1 MIRHFPVDVCQPDA
15 KDALSRQITWH
26 EVPSKFSLQSDKAT
40 LKKALTKQLKEQDA
54 VMVAHYYTDPDIQ
67 DLALETG
74 GCVGDSLEM
83 ARFGQEHEASTVL
96 VAGVGFMAESAKIL
110 SPEKRVLAVHDEAT
124 CSLDL
129 GCAPED
135 FKQFCAAYPD
145 REVVVYANT
154 SAAVKAQADWVVT
167 SSIALDIVRHL
178 HAQGKKILWAPD
190 RHLGSYIQKQTGADM
205 LLWQGSCLVHDEF
218 KADGLKALMSEHPDA
233 QVLVHPESPASVVA
247 LADVV
252 GSTTQLLR
260 AAVNHPASTFI
271 VATDQGI
278 LHAMRQQAPGK
289 TFLAAPTAG
298 ESATCKSCAYCPWMA
313 LNSLEALYQRLSQP
327 GPGIQV
333 AAELREGARRSLQ
346 RMMDFA
352 AAQQNNLRVSADLAE
367 HSQQFQHVGAA

>member
-26 EVPSKFSLQSDKAT
+26 EVPSKFSLQSDKTT
-40 LKKALTKQLKEQDA
+40 LKQALAKQLKEQDA
-54 VMVAHYYTDPDIQ
+54 VLVAHYYTDPDIQ

-135 FKQFCAAYPD
+135 FKQFCAAHPD

-278 LHAMRQQAPGK
+278 LHAMRQQAPEK

-313 LNSLEALYQRLSQP
+313 LNSLEALHQRLSQP

-346 RMMDFA
+346 RMMDFS
-352 AAQQNNLRVSADLAE
+352 AAQQNDLRVSADLAE

>member
-1 MIRHFPVDVCQPDA
+1 MIQHFPVDVCQPDA

-26 EVPSKFSLQSDKAT
+26 EVPSKFSLQSDKTT
-40 LKKALTKQLKEQDA
+40 LKQTLAKQLKEQDA
-54 VMVAHYYTDPDIQ
+54 VLVAHYYTDPDIQ

-135 FKQFCAAYPD
+135 FKQFCAAHPD

-278 LHAMRQQAPGK
+278 LHAMRQQAPEK

-313 LNSLEALYQRLSQP
+313 LNSLEALHQRLSQP

>member
-1 MIRHFPVDVCQPDA
+1 MTQHFPVDVCQPDT
-15 KDALSRQITWH
+15 KDALSRRITWH
-26 EVPSKFSLQSDKAT
+26 EVPSKLNLQSDKVT
-40 LKKALTKQLKEQDA
+40 LKQALAKQLKKQDA
-54 VMVAHYYTDPDIQ
+54 VLVAHYYTDPDIQ

-135 FKQFCAAYPD
+135 FKQFCAAHPD

-218 KADGLKALMSEHPDA
+218 KADGLKALISEHPDA

-260 AAVNHPASTFI
+260 AAINHPADTFI

-313 LNSLEALYQRLSQP
+313 LNSLEALHQRLSQP

-333 AAELREGARRSLQ
+333 APELREGARRSLQ

-352 AAQQNNLRVSADLAE
+352 AAQHNNLRVSADLAE

>member
-40 LKKALTKQLKEQDA
+40 LKQALAKQLKEQDA
-54 VMVAHYYTDPDIQ
+54 VLVAHYYTDPDIQ

-135 FKQFCAAYPD
+135 FKQFCAAHPD

-167 SSIALDIVRHL
+167 SSIALDIVWHL
-178 HAQGKKILWAPD
+178 QAQGKKILWAPD

-218 KADGLKALMSEHPDA
+218 KADGLKALMNEHPDA
-233 QVLVHPESPASVVA
+233 QVLVHPESPASVIA

-313 LNSLEALYQRLSQP
+313 LNSLEALHQRLSQP

-333 AAELREGARRSLQ
+333 ATELREGARRSLQ

>member
-26 EVPSKFSLQSDKAT
+26 EVPSKFSLQSDKTT
-40 LKKALTKQLKEQDA
+40 LKQALAKKLKEQDA
-54 VMVAHYYTDPDIQ
+54 VLVAHYYTDPDIQ

-96 VAGVGFMAESAKIL
+96 VAGVGFMAESTKIL

-135 FKQFCAAYPD
+135 FKQFCAAHPD

-218 KADGLKALMSEHPDA
+218 KADGLKALMNEHPDA
-233 QVLVHPESPASVVA
+233 QVLVHPESPASVIA

-313 LNSLEALYQRLSQP
+313 LNSLEALHQRLSQP

>member
-40 LKKALTKQLKEQDA
+40 LKQALTKQLKEQDA
-54 VMVAHYYTDPDIQ
+54 VLVAHYYTDPDIQ

-135 FKQFCAAYPD
+135 FKQFCAAHPD

-190 RHLGSYIQKQTGADM
+190 RHLGSYIQKQTGADI

-218 KADGLKALMSEHPDA
+218 KADGLKALMNEHPDA
-233 QVLVHPESPASVVA
+233 QVLVHPESPASVIA

-313 LNSLEALYQRLSQP
+313 LNSLEALHQRLSQP
-327 GPGIQV
+327 SPGIQV

>member
-26 EVPSKFSLQSDKAT
+26 EVPSKFSLQSDKTT
-40 LKKALTKQLKEQDA
+40 LKQALAKQLKEQDA
-54 VMVAHYYTDPDIQ
+54 VLVAHYYTDPDIQ

-135 FKQFCAAYPD
+135 FKQFCAAHPD

-218 KADGLKALMSEHPDA
+218 KADGLKALMNEHPDA
-233 QVLVHPESPASVVA
+233 QVLVHPESPASVIA

-313 LNSLEALYQRLSQP
+313 LNSLEALHQRLSQP

-333 AAELREGARRSLQ
+333 ATELREGARRSLQ

>member
-1 MIRHFPVDVCQPDA
+1 MTQRFPIDVCQPDSQ
-15 KDALSRQITWH
+15 DALSRQIGWH
-26 EVPSKFSLQSDKAT
+26 EVPSPIKSQNDKAA
-40 LKKALTKQLKEQDA
+40 LKQVLATELKAQDA
-54 VMVAHYYTDPDIQ
+54 VLVAHYYTDPDIQ

-83 ARFGQEHEASTVL
+83 ARFGQEHKASTVL

-110 SPEKRVLAVHDEAT
+110 SPEKRVLAVHDQAT

-129 GCAPED
+129 GCAPQD
-135 FKQFCAAYPD
+135 FKQFCAAHPD

-178 HAQGKKILWAPD
+178 HAQGKKIVWAPD
-190 RHLGSYIQKQTGADM
+190 RHLGAYIQKQTGADM

-218 KADGLKALMSEHPDA
+218 KADGLKALMNEHPHA
-233 QVLVHPESPASVVA
+233 QVLVHPESPAAVVA

-260 AAVNHPASTFI
+260 AAVNHPADTFI

-278 LHAMRQQAPGK
+278 LHAMRQQGPGK

-313 LNSLEALYQRLSQP
+313 LNSLQALQQRLSEP
-327 GPGIQV
+327 GPGIQIGP
-333 AAELREGARRSLQ
+333 ALQQGARRSLQ

-352 AAQQNNLRVSADLAE
+352 AAHQRTLRVGADLAQ
-367 HSQQFQHVGAA
+367 HSQQFLHVGAA

>member
-40 LKKALTKQLKEQDA
+40 LKQALAKQLKEQDA
-54 VMVAHYYTDPDIQ
+54 VLVAHYYTDPDIQ

-135 FKQFCAAYPD
+135 FKQFCAAHPD

-218 KADGLKALMSEHPDA
+218 KADGLKALMSERPDA

-260 AAVNHPASTFI
+260 AAVSHPASTFI

-313 LNSLEALYQRLSQP
+313 LNSLEALHQRLSQP

>member
-26 EVPSKFSLQSDKAT
+26 EVPSKFSLQSDKTT
-40 LKKALTKQLKEQDA
+40 LKQTLAKQLKEQDA
-54 VMVAHYYTDPDIQ
+54 VLVAHYYTDPDIQ

-135 FKQFCAAYPD
+135 FKQFCAAHPD

-218 KADGLKALMSEHPDA
+218 KADGLKTLMSEHPDA

-313 LNSLEALYQRLSQP
+313 LNSLEALHQRLSQP

-346 RMMDFA
+346 SMMDFA

>member
-1 MIRHFPVDVCQPDA
+1 MIQHFPVDVCQPDA

-26 EVPSKFSLQSDKAT
+26 AVPPKFSLQSDKAT
-40 LKKALTKQLKEQDA
+40 LKQALAKQLKEQDA
-54 VMVAHYYTDPDIQ
+54 VLVAHYYTDPDIQ

-135 FKQFCAAYPD
+135 FKQFCAAHPD
-145 REVVVYANT
+145 RKVVVYANT

-313 LNSLEALYQRLSQP
+313 LNSLEALHQRLSQP

>member
-1 MIRHFPVDVCQPDA
+1 MIQRYPIDVCQPDSQ
-15 KDALSRQITWH
+15 DALNRQITWH
-26 EVPSKFSLQSDKAT
+26 DVPPKLSVQGDKTA
-40 LKKALTKQLKEQDA
+40 LKQALAKQLKEQDT
-54 VMVAHYYTDPDIQ
+54 VLVAHYYTDPDIQ

-83 ARFGQEHEASTVL
+83 ARFGQEHTASTVL

-135 FKQFCAAYPD
+135 FKQFCAAHPD

-190 RHLGSYIQKQTGADM
+190 RHLGSYIQKQTGADI

-260 AAVNHPASTFI
+260 AAINHSADTFI

-289 TFLAAPTAG
+289 TFLAAP
-298 ESATCKSCAYCPWMA
+298 
-313 LNSLEALYQRLSQP
+313 
-327 GPGIQV
+327 
-333 AAELREGARRSLQ
+333 
-346 RMMDFA
+346 
-352 AAQQNNLRVSADLAE
+352 
-367 HSQQFQHVGAA
+367 

>member
-1 MIRHFPVDVCQPDA
+1 MIQHFPVDVCQPDA
-15 KDALSRQITWH
+15 KDTLSRQITWH
-26 EVPSKFSLQSDKAT
+26 EVPSKLNLQSDKAA
-40 LKKALTKQLKEQDA
+40 LKQALAKQLKEQDA
-54 VMVAHYYTDPDIQ
+54 VLVAHYYTDPDIQ

-135 FKQFCAAYPD
+135 FKQFCAAHPD

-260 AAVNHPASTFI
+260 AAINRSADTFI

-278 LHAMRQQAPGK
+278 LHAMRQQAPVK

-298 ESATCKSCAYCPWMA
+298 ESATCKSCAFCPWMA
-313 LNSLEALYQRLSQP
+313 LNSLEALHQRLSQP

-333 AAELREGARRSLQ
+333 DPDLREGARRSLQ

>member
-1 MIRHFPVDVCQPDA
+1 MTQRYPIDVCQTDSQ
-15 KDALSRQITWH
+15 DSLSKQITWH
-26 EVPSKFSLQSDKAT
+26 EVPIKLNLKTDKTA
-40 LKKALTKQLKEQDA
+40 LKQALAEQLKAQDA
-54 VMVAHYYTDPDIQ
+54 VLVAHYYTEPEIQ

-83 ARFGQEHEASTVL
+83 ARFGQEHKASTVL

-135 FKQFCAAYPD
+135 FKRFCEAHPD

-167 SSIALDIVRHL
+167 SSIALDIIRHL
-178 HAQGKKILWAPD
+178 HAQGKRILWAPD
-190 RHLGSYIQKQTGADM
+190 RHLGAYIQKQTGADM

-218 KADGLKALMSEHPDA
+218 KADGLTALMSEYPDA

-260 AAVNHPASTFI
+260 AAINHPADTFI

-313 LNSLEALYQRLSQP
+313 LNSLDALHERLKQP

-333 AAELREGARRSLQ
+333 DAALRDGARRSLQ

-352 AAQQNNLRVSADLAE
+352 AAQQNTLRVSADLAD
-367 HSQQFQHVGAA
+367 HNKQFQHVGAA

>member
-1 MIRHFPVDVCQPDA
+1 MTRRYPIDVCQTDSQ
-15 KDALSRQITWH
+15 DALSRQITWH
-26 EVPSKFSLQSDKAT
+26 EVPIKLNLQTDKVV
-40 LKKALTKQLKEQDA
+40 LKQALAEQLKAQDA
-54 VMVAHYYTDPDIQ
+54 VLVAHYYTDPDIQ

-83 ARFGQEHEASTVL
+83 ARFGQEHKASTVL

-135 FKQFCAAYPD
+135 FKQFCEAHPD
-145 REVVVYANT
+145 REIVVYANT

-218 KADGLKALMSEHPDA
+218 KADGLTALMSEYPDA

-260 AAVNHPASTFI
+260 AAIKHPADTFI

-313 LNSLEALYQRLSQP
+313 LNSLDALHERLKQP

-333 AAELREGARRSLQ
+333 DVALREGAQRSLQ

-352 AAQQNNLRVSADLAE
+352 ATQQNTLRVSADLAD
-367 HSQQFQHVGAA
+367 HSKQFQHVGAA

>member
-1 MIRHFPVDVCQPDA
+1 MTQRYPIDVCQPDA
-15 KDALSRQITWH
+15 NDLLNRQITWH
-26 EVPSKFSLQSDKAT
+26 EVPSQPVQLSDKVA
-40 LKKALTKQLKEQDA
+40 LKHLLAAQLQTQDA
-54 VMVAHYYTDPDIQ
+54 VLVAHYYTDPDIQ

-83 ARFGQEHEASTVL
+83 ARFGQEHTASTVL

-135 FKQFCAAYPD
+135 FKQFCDAHPD

-167 SSIALDIVRHL
+167 SSIALDIVSHL

-190 RHLGSYIQKQTGADM
+190 RHLGTYIQKQTGADM

-218 KADGLKALMSEHPDA
+218 KADGLKALLKDYPDA

-260 AAVNHPASTFI
+260 AAINHPANTFI

-313 LNSLEALYQRLSQP
+313 LNSLQALSERLNQP
-327 GPGIQV
+327 GPGIQIDP
-333 AAELREGARRSLQ
+333 ALREGARRSLQ

-352 AAQQNNLRVSADLAE
+352 AAQQSNLRVGADLAE
-367 HSQQFQHVGAA
+367 HHSLFQDVGAA

>member
-1 MIRHFPVDVCQPDA
+1 MIQHFPVDVCQPDA

-40 LKKALTKQLKEQDA
+40 LKQALAKQLKEQDA
-54 VMVAHYYTDPDIQ
+54 VLVAHYYTDPDIR

-135 FKQFCAAYPD
+135 FKQFCAAHPD

-313 LNSLEALYQRLSQP
+313 LNSLEALHQRLSQP

>member
-26 EVPSKFSLQSDKAT
+26 EVPSKFSLQSDKTT
-40 LKKALTKQLKEQDA
+40 LKQALAKQLKEQDA
-54 VMVAHYYTDPDIQ
+54 VLVAHYYTDPDIQ

-135 FKQFCAAYPD
+135 FKQFCAAHPD

-178 HAQGKKILWAPD
+178 HTQGKKILWAPD

-218 KADGLKALMSEHPDA
+218 KAGGLKALMSEHPDA

-313 LNSLEALYQRLSQP
+313 LNSLEALHQRLSQP

>member
-1 MIRHFPVDVCQPDA
+1 MIQHFPVDVCQPDA
-15 KDALSRQITWH
+15 KDALSRHITWH

-40 LKKALTKQLKEQDA
+40 LKQALAKHLKEQDA
-54 VMVAHYYTDPDIQ
+54 VLVAHYYTDPDIQ

-135 FKQFCAAYPD
+135 FKQFCAAHPD

-178 HAQGKKILWAPD
+178 HTQGKKILWAPD

-313 LNSLEALYQRLSQP
+313 LNSLEALHQRLSQP

>member
-1 MIRHFPVDVCQPDA
+1 MTQRYPIDVCQTDA
-15 KDALSRQITWH
+15 QDELSRQISWH
-26 EVPSKFSLQSDKAT
+26 EVPAKLSLQSDKAVLKQT
-40 LKKALTKQLKEQDA
+40 LAAQLKAQDA
-54 VMVAHYYTDPDIQ
+54 VLVAHYYTDPDIQ

-135 FKQFCAAYPD
+135 FKQFCAAHPD

-178 HAQGKKILWAPD
+178 HAQDKKILWAPD
-190 RHLGSYIQKQTGADM
+190 RHLGSYIQQQTGADM

-218 KADGLKALMSEHPDA
+218 KADDLKALMNEYPDA

-260 AAVNHPASTFI
+260 AAIQHSASTFI

-313 LNSLEALYQRLSQP
+313 LNSLEALHQRLMQP
-327 GPGIQV
+327 GPGIEV
-333 AAELREGARRSLQ
+333 DPALREGARRSLQ

-352 AAQQNNLRVSADLAE
+352 AAQQATLRVGADLAE